1 MAINEPSGAADT
13 RNVDPIF
20 AVQATGSS
28 TQRQSR
34 QKEQKQ
40 ERPPQKK
47 VRDYFHPLS
56 KAVEASNRRLTE
68 RNLPYRFKVFKRW
81 GDVFIELFILDASG
95 KIKEKQRKN
104 ISQSDFNRIIDDVV
118 RVEGLFFDHTV

>member
-1 MAINEPSGAADT
+1 MALNDAINAPDA
-13 RNVDPIF
+13 RNVDPVY

-34 QKEQKQ
+34 EKEQKR
-40 ERPPQKK
+40 EPPPRKK

-56 KAVEASNRRLTE
+56 KAVEASNHRLAD

-81 GDVFIELFILDASG
+81 GDVFIELFILDENG
-95 KIKEKQRKN
+95 KVREKQRKN

-118 RVEGLFFDHTV
+118 QVEGLFFDHTV